1 MTTLSDDEFRFL
13 VRRAG
18 LSMPDDELQ
27 ELKRFYEA
35 LQERLQPLREAHL
48 AEEEVSGIF
57 LPGASG
63 VPGTTEEVRP

>member
-1 MTTLSDDEFRFL
+1 MTTLTDDEFRFL

-27 ELKRFYEA
+27 ELKRFYDA
-35 LQERLQPLREAHL
+35 FQERLQPLYEADVS
-48 AEEEVSGIF
+48 EEEVAGTF

-63 VPGTTEEVRP
+63 ALGSTGEVTP

>member
-1 MTTLSDDEFRFL
+1 MTTVSDGEFRFL

-27 ELKRFYEA
+27 ELKGFYEA
-35 LQERLQPLREAHL
+35 LQERLPPLREADL

-63 VPGTTEEVRP
+63 VSGTSAEVRP